1 MEKSSQ
7 HLRKTIVIEKSIM
20 KYIPI
25 LAIFASAFL
34 TGCNKSQKSGQL
46 SIAVIPK
53 GTTHIY
59 WKSVEAGAKKAA
71 AELGVNLTFIGPPRE
86 DDRSQQIDLVTN
98 QALQNDAIVL
108 APLDAVA
115 LRDSVKGVT
124 DKGKPVVIID
134 SSLADSDGFIASY
147 VATDNREG
155 GRIAA
160 RHLSEI
166 LAGKGKIAV
175 LRYMQGSASTE
186 QREEGF
192 LEEIKKSPSIEV
204 VSSEQFAGAT
214 ASQAQDVATNLLTR
228 LASGDGL
235 SIDGLFCSNQTSTYG
250 MLQALRGKNLAGKT
264 KFIGFD
270 CDATFIDALKKGEMH
285 GSILQDPVNMG
296 YLGVKTAVA
305 KLKGEKVEAVI
316 DTGATLIT
324 PDNLNEPKVAD
335 LIKSQLP

>member
-1 MEKSSQ
+1 
-7 HLRKTIVIEKSIM
+7 M
-20 KYIPI
+20 KFSLVLT
-25 LAIFASAFL
+25 LAISALL
-34 TGCNKSQKSGQL
+34 TGCNKTGKSDQL
-46 SIAVIPK
+46 SVAVIPK

-71 AELGVNLTFIGPPRE
+71 AELGVKLTFIGPQRE

-115 LRDSVKGVT
+115 LRDAAKSVT
-124 DKGKPVVIID
+124 DKGKPLVIID
-134 SSLADSDGFIASY
+134 SSLADSQSFITSY

-155 GRIAA
+155 GRIGA
-160 RHLSEI
+160 RRLAELLS
-166 LAGKGKIAV
+166 GKGKVAV

-192 LEEIKKSPSIEV
+192 LEEIKKSPGIEV

-214 ASQAQDVATNLLTR
+214 ASQAQDVAANLLTR
-228 LASGDGL
+228 LAAGDGL
-235 SIDGLFCSNQTSTYG
+235 SVQGIFCSNQTSSYG
-250 MLQALRGKNLAGKT
+250 MLQALRGKNLGGKV
-264 KFIGFD
+264 KFVGFD

-285 GSILQDPVNMG
+285 GSVLQDPVNMG

-305 KLKGEKVEAVI
+305 KLRGEKVETVI

-324 PDNLNEPKVAD
+324 AENLGEAKIAE
-335 LIKSQLP
+335 LIKTQLP

>member
-1 MEKSSQ
+1 M
-7 HLRKTIVIEKSIM
+7 KSIA
-20 KYIPI
+20 I
-25 LAIFASAFL
+25 LAVALSAFL
-34 TGCNKSQKSGQL
+34 IGCNKTDQKNGQL

-59 WKSVEAGAKKAA
+59 WKSVEAGANKAA
-71 AELGVNLTFIGPPRE
+71 EELGVKVTFIGPQRE

-115 LRDSVKGVT
+115 LRSAAKAVSDN
-124 DKGKPVVIID
+124 GKPVVIID
-134 SSLADSDGFIASY
+134 SNLADSDSFIASY

-160 RHLSEI
+160 RHLSE
-166 LAGKGKIAV
+166 LLGGKGKVAV

-192 LEEIKKSPSIEV
+192 LEEIKESPGIEV

-228 LASGDGL
+228 LASTDGL
-235 SIDGLFCSNQTSTYG
+235 SIQGLFCSNQTNTYG
-250 MLQALRGKNLAGKT
+250 MLQALRGKNLGGKV
-264 KFIGFD
+264 KFVGFD
-270 CDATFIDALKKGEMH
+270 CDATFLDALKKGEMH
-285 GSILQDPVNMG
+285 GTVLQDPLNMG

-305 KLKGEKVEAVI
+305 KLKGENVEAII
-316 DTGATLIT
+316 DTGATLVT
-324 PDNLNEPKVAD
+324 ADNLADPKVAD
-335 LIKSQLP
+335 LIKTQIP

>member
-1 MEKSSQ
+1 MKSS
-7 HLRKTIVIEKSIM
+7 LVLT
-20 KYIPI
+20 
-25 LAIFASAFL
+25 LAISALL
-34 TGCNKSQKSGQL
+34 TGCNKTGKSDQL
-46 SIAVIPK
+46 SVAVIPK

-71 AELGVNLTFIGPPRE
+71 AELGVKLTFIGPQRE

-115 LRDSVKGVT
+115 LRDAAKSVA

-134 SSLADSDGFIASY
+134 SSLADSQSFITSY

-155 GRIAA
+155 GRIGA
-160 RHLSEI
+160 RRLAELLS
-166 LAGKGKIAV
+166 GKGKVAV

-192 LEEIKKSPSIEV
+192 LEEIKKSPGIEV

-214 ASQAQDVATNLLTR
+214 ASQAQDVAANLLTR
-228 LASGDGL
+228 LAAGDGL
-235 SIDGLFCSNQTSTYG
+235 SVQGIFCSNQTSSYG
-250 MLQALRGKNLAGKT
+250 MLQALRGKNLGGKV
-264 KFIGFD
+264 KFVGFD

-285 GSILQDPVNMG
+285 GSVLQDPVNMG

-305 KLKGEKVEAVI
+305 KLRGEKVETVI

-324 PDNLNEPKVAD
+324 AENLGEAKIAE
-335 LIKSQLP
+335 LIKTQLP

>member
-1 MEKSSQ
+1 M
-7 HLRKTIVIEKSIM
+7 KSITL
-20 KYIPI
+20 
-25 LAIFASAFL
+25 LALACSTLLI
-34 TGCNKSQKSGQL
+34 GCNKPAKSGQL
-46 SIAVIPK
+46 QIAVIPK

-71 AELGVNLTFIGPPRE
+71 AELDVKVTFIGPQRE

-115 LRDSVKGVT
+115 LRDAAKSVAE
-124 DKGKPVVIID
+124 KGKPVVIID
-134 SSLADSDGFIASY
+134 SSLADSASFITSY

-160 RHLSEI
+160 RRISELLS
-166 LAGKGKIAV
+166 GKGKVAV

-192 LEEIKKSPSIEV
+192 LEEIKKSPGIEV
-204 VSSEQFAGAT
+204 VSAEQFAGAT

-228 LASGDGL
+228 LAEGDGL
-235 SIDGLFCSNQTSTYG
+235 SIQGLFCSNQTNTYG
-250 MLQALRGKNLAGKT
+250 MLQALRGKNLAGKV
-264 KFIGFD
+264 KFVGFD
-270 CDATFIDALKKGEMH
+270 CDATFIDALKKGEMN
-285 GSILQDPVNMG
+285 GTILQDPVNMG

-316 DTGATLIT
+316 DTGATLVT
-324 PDNLNEPKVAD
+324 AENMADPKTAA

>member
-1 MEKSSQ
+1 M
-7 HLRKTIVIEKSIM
+7 KSITL
-20 KYIPI
+20 
-25 LAIFASAFL
+25 LALAFAVTL
-34 TGCNKSQKSGQL
+34 TGCDKSKSSSQL

-71 AELGVNLTFIGPPRE
+71 AELGVNVTFIGPQRE
-86 DDRSQQIDLVTN
+86 DDRTQQIDLVTN

-115 LRDSVKGVT
+115 LRDSVKSIA

-134 SSLADSDGFIASY
+134 SSLADSARFITSY

-160 RHLSEI
+160 RRLSEL
-166 LAGKGKIAV
+166 LAGKGKVAV

-192 LEEIKKSPSIEV
+192 LEEIKKSPGIEV
-204 VSSEQFAGAT
+204 VSAEQFAGAT

-228 LASGDGL
+228 LASADGL
-235 SIDGLFCSNQTSTYG
+235 AVDGLFCSNQTNTYG
-250 MLQALRGKNLAGKT
+250 MLQALRGKNLAGKV
-264 KFIGFD
+264 KFVGFD
-270 CDATFIDALKKGEMH
+270 CDATFIDALKKGEMQ

-305 KLKGEKVEAVI
+305 KLKGEKIQAVI

-324 PDNLNEPKVAD
+324 PENLADPKIAE
-335 LIKSQLP
+335 LIKTQLP

>member
-1 MEKSSQ
+1 
-7 HLRKTIVIEKSIM
+7 M
-20 KYIPI
+20 KPI
-25 LAIFASAFL
+25 TKIALALSTVL
-34 TGCNKSQKSGQL
+34 VSCNKSAKSGQL

-71 AELGVNLTFIGPPRE
+71 AELDVKVTFIGPQRE

-115 LRDSVKGVT
+115 LRDSTKTVAE
-124 DKGKPVVIID
+124 KGKPVVIID
-134 SSLADSDGFIASY
+134 SGLADSAGFITSY

-160 RHLSEI
+160 RRISELLS
-166 LAGKGKIAV
+166 GKGKVAV
-175 LRYMQGSASTE
+175 LRYMQGSASTD

-192 LEEIKKSPSIEV
+192 LEEIKKSPGIEV
-204 VSSEQFAGAT
+204 VSAEQFSGAT

-228 LASGDGL
+228 LAEGDGL
-235 SIDGLFCSNQTSTYG
+235 SIQGLFCSNQTNTYG
-250 MLQALRGKNLAGKT
+250 MLQALRGKNLAGKV
-264 KFIGFD
+264 KFVGFD
-270 CDATFIDALKKGEMH
+270 CDATFIDALKKGEMN
-285 GSILQDPVNMG
+285 GTILQDPVNMG

-316 DTGATLIT
+316 DTGATLVT
-324 PDNLNEPKVAD
+324 TENMAEPKTAA

>member
-1 MEKSSQ
+1 MKS
-7 HLRKTIVIEKSIM
+7 T
-20 KYIPI
+20 PI
-25 LAIFASAFL
+25 LALAVAAL
-34 TGCNKSQKSGQL
+34 LCGCNKSASSGKTR
-46 SIAVIPK
+46 IAVIPK

-59 WKSVEAGAKKAA
+59 WKSVEAGAKKAG
-71 AELGVNLTFIGPPRE
+71 AELGVEVTFIGPQKE

-115 LRDSVKGVT
+115 LRDVVKEVSA
-124 DKGKPVVIID
+124 KKPVVIID
-134 SSLADSDGFIASY
+134 SSLADSDSFIASY

-160 RHLSEI
+160 RALSET
-166 LAGKGKIAV
+166 LGGKGKVTV

-192 LEEIKKSPSIEV
+192 FEEIKKSPGIEV
-204 VSSEQFAGAT
+204 VSAEQYAGAT
-214 ASQAQDVATNLLTR
+214 ASQAQDTATNLLTR
-228 LASGDGL
+228 LAEGDGL
-235 SIDGLFCSNQTSTYG
+235 SVQGIFCSNQTSTYG
-250 MLQALRGKNLAGKT
+250 MLQALRGKNLAGKV

-270 CDATFIDALKKGEMH
+270 CDATFIDALKKGEMQ
-285 GSILQDPVNMG
+285 GSVLQDPLNMG

-305 KLKGEKVEAVI
+305 KLKGEKVEAVV

-324 PDNLNEPKVAD
+324 PTNLEDPKIAA
-335 LIKSQLP
+335 LIKTQLP

>member
-1 MEKSSQ
+1 
-7 HLRKTIVIEKSIM
+7 M
-20 KYIPI
+20 KPTAL
-25 LAIFASAFL
+25 LALAFSVL
-34 TGCNKSQKSGQL
+34 LAGCNKSGKSGQL

-71 AELGVNLTFIGPPRE
+71 SELNVKVTFIGPQRE

-115 LRDSVKGVT
+115 LRDAAKSVT
-124 DKGKPVVIID
+124 EKGKPVVIID
-134 SSLADSDGFIASY
+134 SGLADSSSFITSY

-160 RHLSEI
+160 RRLAEI
-166 LAGKGKIAV
+166 LSGKGKVAM

-192 LEEIKKSPSIEV
+192 LEEIKKSPGIEV
-204 VSSEQFAGAT
+204 VSSEQFSGAT
-214 ASQAQDVATNLLTR
+214 ASQAQDVAANLLTR
-228 LASGDGL
+228 LASADGL
-235 SIDGLFCSNQTSTYG
+235 SIQGLFCSNQTNTYG
-250 MLQALRGKNLAGKT
+250 MLQALRGKNLGGKVN
-264 KFIGFD
+264 FVGFD
-270 CDATFIDALKKGEMH
+270 CDATFIDALKKGEMN
-285 GSILQDPVNMG
+285 GTVLQDPVNMG

-305 KLKGEKVEAVI
+305 KLKGEKVEPLI
-316 DTGATLIT
+316 DTGATLVT
-324 PDNLNEPKVAD
+324 ATNMADPKVDA

>member
-1 MEKSSQ
+1 MKPITFLALALS
-7 HLRKTIVIEKSIM
+7 TILV
-20 KYIPI
+20 
-25 LAIFASAFL
+25 
-34 TGCNKSQKSGQL
+34 GCNKSSKPGQL
-46 SIAVIPK
+46 SVAVIPK

-71 AELGVNLTFIGPPRE
+71 AELDVKLTFIGPQRE

-115 LRDSVKGVT
+115 LRDTAKTVA

-134 SSLADSDGFIASY
+134 SGLADSAGFITSY

-160 RHLSEI
+160 RHISELLS
-166 LAGKGKIAV
+166 GKGKVAV

-192 LEEIKKSPSIEV
+192 LEEIKKSPGIEV
-204 VSSEQFAGAT
+204 VSSEQFTGAT

-228 LASGDGL
+228 LAEGDGL
-235 SIDGLFCSNQTSTYG
+235 SIQGLFCSNQTNTYG
-250 MLQALRGKNLAGKT
+250 MLQALRGKNLAGKV
-264 KFIGFD
+264 KFVGFD
-270 CDATFIDALKKGEMH
+270 CDATFIDALKKGEMN
-285 GSILQDPVNMG
+285 GTILQDPVNMG
-296 YLGVKTAVA
+296 YLGVKTAIA
-305 KLKGEKVEAVI
+305 KLKGEKVEATI
-316 DTGATLIT
+316 DTGATLVT
-324 PDNLNEPKVAD
+324 MANMDESKTAA

>member
-1 MEKSSQ
+1 
-7 HLRKTIVIEKSIM
+7 M
-20 KYIPI
+20 KPI
-25 LAIFASAFL
+25 TFLALAFSTFL
-34 TGCNKSQKSGQL
+34 IGCNKSGKPGQ
-46 SIAVIPK
+46 IKVAVIPK

-59 WKSVEAGAKKAA
+59 WKSVEAGANKAA
-71 AELGVNLTFIGPPRE
+71 GELGVKVTFIGPQRE

-115 LRDSVKGVT
+115 LRDSVKSVAE
-124 DKGKPVVIID
+124 KGKPVVIID
-134 SSLADSDGFIASY
+134 SGLADSASFITSY

-160 RHLSEI
+160 RRLSE
-166 LAGKGKIAV
+166 LLEGKGKVAV

-192 LEEIKKSPSIEV
+192 LDEIKKSPGIEV

-214 ASQAQDVATNLLTR
+214 ASQAQDTATNLLTR
-228 LASGDGL
+228 LAAGDGL
-235 SIDGLFCSNQTSTYG
+235 SIQGIFCSNQTNTYG
-250 MLQALRGKNLAGKT
+250 MLQALRGKNLAGKAR
-264 KFIGFD
+264 FVGFD
-270 CDATFIDALKKGEMH
+270 CDATFLDALKKGEMH
-285 GSILQDPVNMG
+285 GTVLQDPLNMG

-316 DTGATLIT
+316 DTGATLVT
-324 PDNLNEPKVAD
+324 ADNLTEPKVAA
-335 LIKSQLP
+335 LIKTQIP

>member
-1 MEKSSQ
+1 MKPI
-7 HLRKTIVIEKSIM
+7 TIIA
-20 KYIPI
+20 
-25 LAIFASAFL
+25 LALSTVL
-34 TGCNKSQKSGQL
+34 VSCNKSAKSGQL

-71 AELGVNLTFIGPPRE
+71 AELDVKVTFIGPQRE

-115 LRDSVKGVT
+115 LRDSTKTVAE
-124 DKGKPVVIID
+124 KGKPVVIID
-134 SSLADSDGFIASY
+134 SGLADSAGFITSY

-160 RHLSEI
+160 RRISELLS
-166 LAGKGKIAV
+166 GKGKVAV
-175 LRYMQGSASTE
+175 LRYMQGSASTD

-192 LEEIKKSPSIEV
+192 LEEIKKSPGIEV
-204 VSSEQFAGAT
+204 VSAEQFSGAT

-228 LASGDGL
+228 LAEGDGL
-235 SIDGLFCSNQTSTYG
+235 SIQGLFCSNQTNTYG
-250 MLQALRGKNLAGKT
+250 MLQALRGKNLAGKV
-264 KFIGFD
+264 KFVGFD
-270 CDATFIDALKKGEMH
+270 CDATFIDALKKGEMN
-285 GSILQDPVNMG
+285 GTILQDPVNMG

-316 DTGATLIT
+316 DTGATLVT
-324 PDNLNEPKVAD
+324 TENMAEPKTAA

>member
-1 MEKSSQ
+1 M
-7 HLRKTIVIEKSIM
+7 KSI
-20 KYIPI
+20 PL
-25 LAIFASAFL
+25 LALAAAAVL
-34 TGCNKSQKSGQL
+34 TGCGKTQKSGQL

-59 WKSVEAGAKKAA
+59 WKSVEAGSKKAA
-71 AELGVNLTFIGPPRE
+71 AELGVNLTFIGPQRE
-86 DDRSQQIDLVTN
+86 DDRTQQIDLVTN

-115 LRDSVKGVT
+115 LRDSVKSVAEN
-124 DKGKPVVIID
+124 GKPVVIID
-134 SSLADSDGFIASY
+134 SGLADSSGFITSY

-160 RHLSEI
+160 RRLSE
-166 LAGKGKIAV
+166 LLSGKGKVAV

-192 LEEIKKSPSIEV
+192 LEEIKKSPGIEV

-235 SIDGLFCSNQTSTYG
+235 SIDGLFCSNQTNSYG
-250 MLQALRGKNLAGKT
+250 MLQALRGKNLGGKV
-264 KFIGFD
+264 KFVGFD

-285 GSILQDPVNMG
+285 GSVLQDPVNMG

-305 KLKGEKVEAVI
+305 KLKGEKVEAII

-324 PDNLNEPKVAD
+324 PDNLTETKIAE
-335 LIKSQLP
+335 LIKTQLP

>member
-1 MEKSSQ
+1 MKSS
-7 HLRKTIVIEKSIM
+7 LVLT
-20 KYIPI
+20 
-25 LAIFASAFL
+25 LAISALL
-34 TGCNKSQKSGQL
+34 TGCNKTGKSDQL
-46 SIAVIPK
+46 SVAVIPK

-71 AELGVNLTFIGPPRE
+71 AELGVKLTFIGPQRE

-115 LRDSVKGVT
+115 LRDAAKSVA
-124 DKGKPVVIID
+124 DKGKPLVIID
-134 SSLADSDGFIASY
+134 SSLADSQSFITSY

-155 GRIAA
+155 GRIGA
-160 RHLSEI
+160 RRLAELLS
-166 LAGKGKIAV
+166 GKGKVAV

-192 LEEIKKSPSIEV
+192 LEEIKKSPGIEV

-214 ASQAQDVATNLLTR
+214 ASQAQDVAANLLTR
-228 LASGDGL
+228 LAAGDGL
-235 SIDGLFCSNQTSTYG
+235 SVQGIFCSNQTSSYG
-250 MLQALRGKNLAGKT
+250 MLQALRGKNLGGKV
-264 KFIGFD
+264 KFVGFD

-285 GSILQDPVNMG
+285 GSVLQDPVNMG

-305 KLKGEKVEAVI
+305 KLRGGKVETVI

-324 PDNLNEPKVAD
+324 AENLGEAKIAE
-335 LIKSQLP
+335 LIKTQLP

>member
-1 MEKSSQ
+1 MKPIALVALALSTLLIACKS
-7 HLRKTIVIEKSIM
+7 
-20 KYIPI
+20 
-25 LAIFASAFL
+25 
-34 TGCNKSQKSGQL
+34 GKSGQL

-59 WKSVEAGAKKAA
+59 WKSVEAGANKAA
-71 AELGVNLTFIGPPRE
+71 SELGVKVTFIGPQRE

-115 LRDSVKGVT
+115 LRDSVKSVAE
-124 DKGKPVVIID
+124 KGKPVVIID
-134 SSLADSDGFIASY
+134 SSLTDSASFIASY

-160 RHLSEI
+160 RRLSE
-166 LAGKGKIAV
+166 LLSGKGKVAV

-192 LEEIKKSPSIEV
+192 IEEIKKSPGIEV

-228 LASGDGL
+228 LAAADGL
-235 SIDGLFCSNQTSTYG
+235 SIQGIFCSNQTNSYG
-250 MLQALRGKNLAGKT
+250 MLQALRGKNLGGKV
-264 KFIGFD
+264 KFVGFD
-270 CDATFIDALKKGEMH
+270 CDATFLDALKKGEMH
-285 GSILQDPVNMG
+285 GTVLQDPLNMG

-316 DTGATLIT
+316 DTGATLVT
-324 PDNLNEPKVAD
+324 AENLSDPKVAA
-335 LIKSQLP
+335 LIKTQIP

>member
-1 MEKSSQ
+1 M
-7 HLRKTIVIEKSIM
+7 KSI
-20 KYIPI
+20 PL
-25 LAIFASAFL
+25 LALAFSTL
-34 TGCNKSQKSGQL
+34 LIGCNKSEKSDQL

-59 WKSVEAGAKKAA
+59 WKSVEAGANKAA
-71 AELGVNLTFIGPPRE
+71 KELDVKVTFIGPQRE

-115 LRDSVKGVT
+115 LRDSVKSVT

-134 SSLADSDGFIASY
+134 SSLADSDSFITSY

-160 RHLSEI
+160 RRISE
-166 LAGKGKIAV
+166 LLLGKGKVTV

-192 LEEIKKSPSIEV
+192 FEEIKKSPGIEV
-204 VSSEQFAGAT
+204 VGSEQYSGAT
-214 ASQAQDVATNLLTR
+214 ASQAQDVAANLLTR
-228 LASGDGL
+228 LAAGEGL
-235 SIDGLFCSNQTSTYG
+235 SVDGFFCSNQTNTYG
-250 MLQALRGKNLAGKT
+250 MLQALRGKNLGGKV
-264 KFIGFD
+264 KFVGFD

-285 GSILQDPVNMG
+285 GTVLQDPVNMG

-305 KLKGEKVEAVI
+305 KLKGEAVEPVI
-316 DTGATLIT
+316 DTGATLVT
-324 PDNLNEPKVAD
+324 QENLEDPKVAE
-335 LIKSQLP
+335 LIKTQLP